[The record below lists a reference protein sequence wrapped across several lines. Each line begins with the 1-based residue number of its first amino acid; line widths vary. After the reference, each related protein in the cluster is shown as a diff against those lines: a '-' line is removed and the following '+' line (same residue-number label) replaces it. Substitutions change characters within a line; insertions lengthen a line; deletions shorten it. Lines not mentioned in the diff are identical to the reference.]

1 MRICIRV
8 VIGLILSAVSQLDG
22 HAQSATVQRV
32 AMAGCHRQD
41 QPAPAMYR
49 YVQAKPDLMIWMGDN
64 VYADTS
70 DDISHIEKCYG
81 LLAGQPAF
89 SQLQENVPFAVI
101 WDDHDF
107 GMDNEGKGYA
117 LKKESKALFR
127 KFWKLESEIPADRDG
142 IYHARYFGEGDQRLQ
157 LILLDGRYNR
167 DDEGDTSD
175 TLGDRQWEWL
185 AGELRKPARLRFI
198 ANGYQFLLDRESRFE
213 TWSKFPEAQQ
223 RLFALIRE
231 TKADGVIFLAG
242 DQHYGEVSRWSKAIG
257 YDAIEFMFCGI
268 NQEEPHVFNS
278 HRVSPV
284 AHAKN
289 SYALIDIQWEASE
302 GDVPHVD
309 FRCFDADRDAVEL
322 TYRVN
327 FSELRHAEGP

>member
-1 MRICIRV
+1 MHRCTWF
-8 VIGLILSAVSQLDG
+8 VIVFSLSAIYELPCA
-22 HAQSATVQRV
+22 AQSATVQRV

-64 VYADTS
+64 VYADTP

-89 SQLQENVPFAVI
+89 AELREKVPFAVI

-117 LKKESKALFR
+117 LKAESHALFR
-127 KFWKLESEIPADRDG
+127 RFWKLEAEIPADRDG

-157 LILLDGRYNR
+157 LILLDGRFNR

-175 TLGDRQWEWL
+175 TLGARQWEWL
-185 AGELRKPARLRFI
+185 ASELRKPARLRLV

-213 TWSKFPEAQQ
+213 TWSKFPKAQQ
-223 RLFALIRE
+223 RLFTLIRE
-231 TKADGVIFLAG
+231 TKAEGVIFLAG
-242 DQHYGEVSRWSKAIG
+242 DQHYGEVSRLPKAIG

-268 NQEEPHVFNS
+268 NQEESHVFNS
-278 HRVSPV
+278 RRVSPV

-289 SYALIDIQWEASE
+289 SYALIDIQWDTSE

-309 FRCFDADRDAVEL
+309 FRCFDADRDAIEL

-327 FSELRHAEGP
+327 FSELRHAE